1 MTHHD
6 RKIFGFRFLLKIFGF
21 RFCWKYF
28 GFRFCWNAES
38 FSVTEKFSV
47 FLGWD
52 RTNDAELTPKPVS
65 ALHFRFY
72 RIGAE
77 PNLYPWVRRHSVQ
90 KIIFVPGT
98 KILYPVQKSSKLIQV
113 LFFVLLFNTFFFT
126 LKTCQST
133 SESST
138 MFSAERMHLW
148 KFSCLNF
155 CTRYKFFVPGT
166 TFCTRY
172 KFLYR
177 VSPTPLVLARSKLA
191 GRKQNNRPEK
201 S

>member
-1 MTHHD
+1 MMKIRWQGTRKTVIGQEGKMTHHD

-77 PNLYPWVRRHSVQ
+77 PNLYPWSL
-90 KIIFVPGT
+90 PGI
-98 KILYPVQKSSKLIQV
+98 KLAEKNYSLYSG
-113 LFFVLLFNTFFFT
+113 F
-126 LKTCQST
+126 
-133 SESST
+133 
-138 MFSAERMHLW
+138 
-148 KFSCLNF
+148 LNF
-155 CTRYKFFVPGT
+155 DFWCNASLRAFGQG
-166 TFCTRY
+166 
-172 KFLYR
+172 YR
-177 VSPTPLVLARSKLA
+177 FGSAPIR
-191 GRKQNNRPEK
+191 
-201 S
+201 

>member
-1 MTHHD
+1 MWLANVKKVLNFSCFSRILLPEKISGEFLIFSKFSILRIVSLIEWRKSDDKGQERLLLAKKGKWLIMTE
-6 RKIFGFRFLLKIFGF
+6 KFSVFGFLLKIFGF

-77 PNLYPWVRRHSVQ
+77 PNLYPC
-90 KIIFVPGT
+90 
-98 KILYPVQKSSKLIQV
+98 
-113 LFFVLLFNTFFFT
+113 LL
-126 LKTCQST
+126 KRIC
-133 SESST
+133 
-138 MFSAERMHLW
+138 
-148 KFSCLNF
+148 
-155 CTRYKFFVPGT
+155 G
-166 TFCTRY
+166 
-172 KFLYR
+172 LYR
-177 VSPTPLVLARSKLA
+177 
-191 GRKQNNRPEK
+191 GW
-201 S
+201 